1 MVIRGEGKNKKIAL
15 HTKMIV
21 EHKLKDLVSLCTQS
35 TRTKGKKKCLCGCFS
50 RLDLAFTK
58 FSKRLKTST
67 KMSRISELGEN
78 KLQTDGT
85 GMECGPIK

>member
-35 TRTKGKKKCLCGCFS
+35 TRMKGKKKMSVWMFFKV
-50 RLDLAFTK
+50 RL
-58 FSKRLKTST
+58 SIHQILK
-67 KMSRISELGEN
+67 KAEDFHQNVKNL
-78 KLQTDGT
+78 
-85 GMECGPIK
+85 

>member
-35 TRTKGKKKCLCGCFS
+35 TRMKGKKKNVCVDVFQG
-50 RLDLAFTK
+50 
-58 FSKRLKTST
+58 
-67 KMSRISELGEN
+67 
-78 KLQTDGT
+78 
-85 GMECGPIK
+85 